1 MKKGIFFFV
10 IVFLILFSSF
20 SLAISISGKSLP
32 KVLFEP
38 GKIVTNEYTISS
50 SDNDVSLTLNGD
62 ERLLN
67 FMELKKVS
75 SKSYLLTIN
84 FPNKINIDPGIYRIG
99 LYAQENAGSDSAVGV
114 SLWVE
119 KVLFIHVYTKE
130 KNIEANIYA
139 PSINVGDDM
148 IINLGVE
155 SRTYSDISNVNA
167 KINVFDSDNILIGKI
182 DSSNQKLDS
191 LDSLSFEIPFNSKNL
206 VQGSYIVVSDVDY
219 DGNMLQMNDSFEVGK
234 LDLKLIN
241 YPTQVPKGFAQFNIQ
256 VKNNW
261 GNSLSNVYA
270 KLIIDEKEIFQ
281 TPTINLGAWEKG
293 QLSSIGN
300 FDMSYGDYNS
310 QIVLFFE
317 GQNKVEKVIL
327 KIIENEVTQKIN
339 EDQLKSSS
347 YTNTILVTTVLIIML
362 IIIVMLL
369 VKFRHKSRN
378 EDEEEF

>member
-50 SDNDVSLTLNGD
+50 SDDDISLTLNGD

-114 SLWVE
+114 SLGVE

-191 LDSLSFEIPFNSKNL
+191 LDSLSFKIPFNSENL
-206 VQGSYIVVSDVDY
+206 VQGNYLAVADVSYDELKVQV
-219 DGNMLQMNDSFEVGK
+219 NDSFDVGK
-234 LDLKLIN
+234 LDLKLVN
-241 YPTQVPKGFAQFNIQ
+241 YPRQIPKGFAQVDID

-261 GNSLSNVYA
+261 GNSLNNVYA
-270 KLIIDEKEIFQ
+270 KLVVDGKEIFQ
-281 TPTINLGAWEKG
+281 TPTINLGAWEQGK
-293 QLSSIGN
+293 LSAIGN
-300 FDMSYGDYNS
+300 FDFPYGDYNS
-310 QIVLFFE
+310 QIILFFE
-317 GQNKVEKVIL
+317 GQSKVEKIKL
-327 KIIENEVTQKIN
+327 SIIENEIIEEMN
-339 EDQLKSSS
+339 SDQLKSSN
-347 YTNTILVTTVLIIML
+347 YTNTILITTVLIIML
-362 IIIVMLL
+362 IVIVMLL
-369 VKFRHKSRN
+369 VKFRHKSKV

>member
-1 MKKGIFFFV
+1 
-10 IVFLILFSSF
+10 
-20 SLAISISGKSLP
+20 
-32 KVLFEP
+32 VLFEP

-50 SDNDVSLTLNGD
+50 SDDDISLTLNGD

-114 SLWVE
+114 SLGVE

-191 LDSLSFEIPFNSKNL
+191 LDSLSFKIPFNSENL
-206 VQGSYIVVSDVDY
+206 VQGNYLAVADVSYDELKVQV
-219 DGNMLQMNDSFEVGK
+219 NDSFDVGK
-234 LDLKLIN
+234 LDLKLVN
-241 YPTQVPKGFAQFNIQ
+241 YPRQIPKGFAQVDID

-261 GNSLSNVYA
+261 GNSLNNVYA
-270 KLIIDEKEIFQ
+270 KLVVDGKEIFQ
-281 TPTINLGAWEKG
+281 TPTINLGAWEQGK
-293 QLSSIGN
+293 LSAIGN
-300 FDMSYGDYNS
+300 FDFPYGDYNS
-310 QIVLFFE
+310 QIILFFE
-317 GQNKVEKVIL
+317 GQSKVEKIKL
-327 KIIENEVTQKIN
+327 SIIENEIIEEMN
-339 EDQLKSSS
+339 SDQLKSSN
-347 YTNTILVTTVLIIML
+347 YTNTILITTVLIIML
-362 IIIVMLL
+362 IVIVMLL
-369 VKFRHKSRN
+369 VKFRHKSKV